1 MPANLLLEIGCEEIP
16 SRYLASATQQ
26 IRDIASALFEEKRI
40 RFSAARSWSTPRRLV
55 VMLEEVAERQEDLV
69 KEMKGP
75 PVKNAFDH
83 EGLPTA
89 AATGFAR
96 RAGVGVGDL
105 ARKTVNGTE
114 YLVAHKE
121 VYGEPTM
128 ELLPA
133 LMYQI
138 ASLIRFPRSMYWQKK
153 GTRFAR
159 PVRWLLCLFGHREV
173 NFDFAGVLSSRKTY
187 GHRFLSG
194 GAVELVDADEYFRV
208 MKDNHVII
216 DRQDRKGYIL
226 EMLMESAAELGGSP
240 LYTPEL
246 LEEVSHLVE
255 YPVVIGGSFSEEY
268 LSIPREVLVTTM
280 QVHQRFF
287 PVVSVSTGELMPH
300 FLGIS
305 NNLHS
310 EHTRRGYEKVIEA
323 RLADAVFFYREDAK
337 IGLDEYVP
345 DLKKVVFLEAVGSLF
360 EKTGRVEHLA
370 QYMGEQWGLPS
381 RDLEEAR
388 RAAYLCKADLI
399 TNMVKEFP
407 ELQGVMGREYAI
419 LSGEGEVV
427 AGAVYEH
434 YLPRFAGDD
443 LPSSNAGLLVSLA
456 DRLDTLA
463 SCFYAGIQPTGSED
477 PYALRRQAL
486 GMASIL
492 LEKEIPISLPRAIDE
507 AFSRV
512 EQSGGKEAAEGEEV
526 RQKMGDFIKQRIRY
540 LFLKEKNLSHDTIDA
555 VLSVPYGIIADL
567 FKRASVLQESRG
579 QKHFEDALALYTR
592 VHNMVRHIPGG
603 GEVDE
608 SLFEDPTESR
618 LWQVLQEAE
627 IQSGKEWEEADY
639 EGVLS
644 TFGGLRTD
652 VDLFFDEVLV
662 MADDE
667 SLRKNRL
674 NMLARLKKMFNRYA
688 EFSSIQIT

>member
-1 MPANLLLEIGCEEIP
+1 LPANLLLEIGCEEIP

-26 IRDIASALFEEKRI
+26 IKDIATSLFEEKRI
-40 RFSAARSWSTPRRLV
+40 RFSGARSWSTPRRLA
-55 VMLEEVAERQEDLV
+55 VMLEGVAEGQEDLV
-69 KEMKGP
+69 KELKGP

-83 EGLPTA
+83 DGFPTA
-89 AATGFAR
+89 ASTGFAR
-96 RAGVGVGDL
+96 RAGVEVEDL
-105 ARKTVNGTE
+105 ARKTINGTE
-114 YLVAHKE
+114 YLVAQKE
-121 VYGEPTM
+121 VYGKPTM

-194 GAVELVDADEYFRV
+194 GAIELVDADEYFRA

-216 DRQDRKGYIL
+216 DRQERKEYIL
-226 EMLMESAAELGGSP
+226 EMLMESAAELGGKP

-246 LEEVSHLVE
+246 LEEVSYLVE
-255 YPVVIGGSFSEEY
+255 YPVAISGSFPEEY
-268 LSIPREVLVTTM
+268 LSIPPEVLVTTM

-287 PVVSVSTGELMPH
+287 PVVSLSTGELMPN

-310 EHTRRGYEKVIEA
+310 EHTQRGYEKVIEA

-360 EKTGRVEHLA
+360 EKTGRIKHLT
-370 QYMGEQWGLPS
+370 QYMGEQWGLSS
-381 RDLEEAR
+381 RDLEEAG

-419 LSGEGEVV
+419 LSGEGEGV

-434 YLPRFAGDD
+434 YLPRSAGDD

-492 LEKEIPISLPRAIDE
+492 LEKKIPVSLPRAINE
-507 AFSRV
+507 AFLQI
-512 EQSGGKEAAEGEEV
+512 EQNGGKEPAEGEEA
-526 RQKMGDFIKQRIRY
+526 RQKMGDFVTQRIRY
-540 LFLKEKNLSHDTIDA
+540 LFLKEKNLPYDIIDA
-555 VLSVPYGIIADL
+555 VLAVPYEIIADL
-567 FKRASVLQESRG
+567 FKRASVLQEARG
-579 QKHFEDALALYTR
+579 QKYLEDALALYTR

-603 GEVDE
+603 GDVDD
-608 SLFEDPTESR
+608 SLFEDPAESR
-618 LWQVLQEAE
+618 LWQALQEAE
-627 IQSGKEWEEADY
+627 IQSGEEWAESNY

-644 TFGGLRTD
+644 TFGSLRAD
-652 VDLFFDEVLV
+652 VDLFFDKVLV

-667 SLRKNRL
+667 SLRNNRL
-674 NMLARLKKMFNRYA
+674 NMLARIKKMFNRYA
-688 EFSSIQIT
+688 EFSLIQIT